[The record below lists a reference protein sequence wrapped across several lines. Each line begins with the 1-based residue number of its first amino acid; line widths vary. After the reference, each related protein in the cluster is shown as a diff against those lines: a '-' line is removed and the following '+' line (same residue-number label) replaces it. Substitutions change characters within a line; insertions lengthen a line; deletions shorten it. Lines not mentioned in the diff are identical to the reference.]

1 MKVRMTVL
9 LTGLILVL
17 FPEDGFTASQTPHDC
32 QREVILPSESIETQF
47 RLHCN
52 LRYAS
57 ETEIHPPQ
65 TPTNCIYRT
74 INSEYDQ
81 TNFSVI
87 PASGTV
93 ALSITCAE
101 LVGHV
106 SRLDDRSLAHLASLE
121 DLEISHCK
129 LTSLPAASLT
139 GLARLANLSL
149 HTHPDPES
157 DLSLGIEAGA
167 LSGLRHL
174 TRLDLSYSGL
184 WRIPERELCGLN
196 SLTYLNVSHN
206 SIKDVK
212 DIGLFPGEE
221 DCRLVTRI
229 LNHSSLCGLSEV

>member
-1 MKVRMTVL
+1 M
-9 LTGLILVL
+9 
-17 FPEDGFTASQTPHDC
+17 
-32 QREVILPSESIETQF
+32 
-47 RLHCN
+47 
-52 LRYAS
+52 
-57 ETEIHPPQ
+57 
-65 TPTNCIYRT
+65 
-74 INSEYDQ
+74 
-81 TNFSVI
+81 I

-101 LVGHV
+101 LVDHV

-157 DLSLGIEAGA
+157 DLGIEAGA

-184 WRIPERELCGLN
+184 WRIPERELCSLKSLN
-196 SLTYLNVSHN
+196 YLNVSHN

-212 DIGLFPGEE
+212 DIGMFPGEE
-221 DCRLVTRI
+221 DSPPWEASTCPTMT
-229 LNHSSLCGLSEV
+229 

>member
-1 MKVRMTVL
+1 MLQKQRY
-9 LTGLILVL
+9 ILHKLKQIV
-17 FPEDGFTASQTPHDC
+17 F
-32 QREVILPSESIETQF
+32 
-47 RLHCN
+47 
-52 LRYAS
+52 
-57 ETEIHPPQ
+57 
-65 TPTNCIYRT
+65 IYRT

-101 LVGHV
+101 LVDHV

-229 LNHSSLCGLSEV
+229 LNHSSFCGLSEV

>member
-9 LTGLILVL
+9 LAGLTLVL
-17 FPEDGFTASQTPHDC
+17 FPDGSTASQTPHDC

-57 ETEIHPPQ
+57 ETEMSASNSNNQFVI
-65 TPTNCIYRT
+65 CRT

-139 GLARLANLSL
+139 GLARLANLSI

-157 DLSLGIEAGA
+157 DLSLEIEAGA

-206 SIKDVK
+206 SIKEVK

-221 DCRLVTRI
+221 DCRLVTRP
-229 LNHSSLCGLSEV
+229 LNHSSCGLSEA